1 MRVSIY
7 CRISEDTEGQGLGVA
22 RQEKD
27 GRELAKRRRWDVASV
42 RVDNDVSAYKTKV
55 VRPEFEALL
64 DDLKLGL
71 VDGVVVYD
79 LDRFARQPVDLER
92 AIRIFDDR
100 PGLFFATVQS
110 DVDLS
115 TSHGRTMARVMVA
128 FANKSSMDTSRR
140 IRRKHMELAQTGVPT
155 GGWRPFGYK
164 PDRRTLDVKEAALV
178 RQAVADVLAGI
189 SMHSIC
195 RRWNVQGILT
205 TAGHPWRRQVMRTML
220 LSPRMAGYR
229 VYQGKRALDANGE
242 PVRGLIEPLLDD
254 ATWEAV
260 KTVLV
265 DPERSGKYSR
275 AGGRKY
281 LLSGIV
287 RCANCTR
294 RMTGNADTRHQ
305 TYAYACRPPT
315 SDLGCGKNAISGK
328 ALDPMVEELVLTY
341 LSERDVQ
348 TAAEPW
354 SGVTDLGGV
363 IGRKAEL
370 MSAFTSGQLSGD
382 AVFPAVAKLET
393 EEAQLRSQQAEWTR
407 RQVAVATRPT
417 NVAEAW
423 PNLDLE
429 QKRQVISSVVEAV
442 VVNQASKKGGAFDP
456 SRAQVIWR

>member
-1 MRVSIY
+1 
-7 CRISEDTEGQGLGVA
+7 
-22 RQEKD
+22 
-27 GRELAKRRRWDVASV
+27 
-42 RVDNDVSAYKTKV
+42 
-55 VRPEFEALL
+55 
-64 DDLKLGL
+64 
-71 VDGVVVYD
+71 
-79 LDRFARQPVDLER
+79 
-92 AIRIFDDR
+92 
-100 PGLFFATVQS
+100 
-110 DVDLS
+110 
-115 TSHGRTMARVMVA
+115 MARVMVA

-140 IRRKHMELAQTGVPT
+140 IKRKHLELAQTDVPT

-164 PDRRTLDVKEAALV
+164 PDRRTLDPKEAALV
-178 RQAVADVLAGI
+178 RQAAADVLAGI

-195 RRWNVQGILT
+195 RRWNEEGILT
-205 TAGHPWRRQVMRTML
+205 TASHPWRRQVMRTML
-220 LSPRMAGYR
+220 FSPRMAGYR
-229 VYQGKRALDANGE
+229 VYQGKKALDADGE

-260 KTVLV
+260 KAVLV

-294 RMTGNADTRHQ
+294 RMTGNADSRHQ

-315 SDLGCGKNAISGK
+315 NDLGCGKNAISGK
-328 ALDPMVEELVLTY
+328 ALDPMVEELVLTD
-341 LSERDVQ
+341 LSEREVE
-348 TAAEPW
+348 TSVEPW
-354 SGVTDLGGV
+354 SGATELGEV
-363 IGRKAEL
+363 VVRKAEL
-370 MSAFTSGQLSGD
+370 
-382 AVFPAVAKLET
+382 FPAVAKLESQ
-393 EEAQLRSQQAEWTR
+393 EAQLRSQQAEWTR

>member
-27 GRELAKRRRWDVASV
+27 GRALAKRRRWDVASV

-64 DDLKLGL
+64 DDLNLGL

-100 PGLFFATVQS
+100 PGLVFATVQS
-110 DVDLS
+110 DIDLS
-115 TSHGRTMARVMVA
+115 TSDGRTMARVMVA

-140 IRRKHMELAQTGVPT
+140 IRRKHLELAQTGVPT

-164 PDRRTLDVKEAALV
+164 PDRRTLDLKEAALV
-178 RQAVADVLAGI
+178 RQAAADVLGGI

-195 RRWNVQGILT
+195 RRWNEQGILT

-229 VYQGKRALDANGE
+229 VYQGKKALDANGE

-254 ATWEAV
+254 GTWEAV
-260 KTVLV
+260 KAVLV
-265 DPERSGKYSR
+265 DPERSGKHSR

-287 RCANCTR
+287 RCANCSR
-294 RMTGNADTRHQ
+294 RMTGNADTSHQ
-305 TYAYACRPPT
+305 TYAYACRPAT
-315 SDLGCGKNAISGK
+315 ADLGCGKNAISGK
-328 ALDPMVEELVLTY
+328 ALDPLVEELVLIY
-341 LSERDVQ
+341 LSERKVE
-348 TAAEPW
+348 TTVEPW
-354 SGVTDLGGV
+354 SGAAELREVV
-363 IGRKAEL
+363 GRKSEL
-370 MSAFTSGQLSGD
+370 MSTFTNGELSGEV
-382 AVFPAVAKLET
+382 VFPAIAKLET
-393 EEAQLRSQQAEWTR
+393 QEAELRSQQAEWTR

-423 PNLDLE
+423 PDLSVE

-442 VVNQASKKGGAFDP
+442 VVRQASKKGGAFDD
-456 SRAQVIWR
+456 SRAEVIWR

>member
-7 CRISEDTEGQGLGVA
+7 CRISEDTEGHGLGVA
-22 RQEKD
+22 RQESD
-27 GRELAKRRRWDVASV
+27 GRALATRRQWDVASV

-64 DDLKLGL
+64 DDLNLGL

-100 PGLFFATVQS
+100 PGLVFATVQS
-110 DVDLS
+110 DIDLS
-115 TSHGRTMARVMVA
+115 TADGRTMARVMVA
-128 FANKSSMDTSRR
+128 FANKSSMDASRR
-140 IRRKHMELAQTGVPT
+140 IRRKHLELAQTGVPT

-164 PDRRTLDVKEAALV
+164 PDRRTLDPKEAALV
-178 RQAVADVLAGI
+178 RQAAADVLAGI

-195 RRWNVQGILT
+195 RRWNEQGILT

-229 VYQGKRALDANGE
+229 VYQGKKALDANGE

-260 KTVLV
+260 KAVLA
-265 DPERSGKYSR
+265 DPERSGKHSR
-275 AGGRKY
+275 SGGRKY

-287 RCANCTR
+287 RCANCAR
-294 RMTGNADTRHQ
+294 RMSGNADTRHN
-305 TYAYACRPPT
+305 TYAYACRPAT

-328 ALDPMVEELVLTY
+328 ALDPMVEQLVLTY
-341 LSERDVQ
+341 LSEREFETSVD
-348 TAAEPW
+348 PW
-354 SGVTDLGGV
+354 TRDADLRELV
-363 IGRKAEL
+363 GRKSEL
-370 MSAFTSGQLSGD
+370 MNTFTSGELSGD
-382 AVFPAVAKLET
+382 VVFPAIAKLESQ
-393 EEAQLRSQQAEWTR
+393 EAELRSQRAEWTR
-407 RQVAVATRPT
+407 RQVAAATRPT
-417 NVAEAW
+417 NVIEAW
-423 PNLDLE
+423 PKLDLE

-442 VVNQASKKGGAFDP
+442 VVNQASRKGGAFDS
-456 SRAQVIWR
+456 SRANVIWR